1 MIEIE
6 GVDINA
12 CGGYALPTPA
22 FPDNNC
28 IFRYEQFHNL
38 TISVVLPELTSA
50 LTVQDTPSFSI
61 RDTGGLSVASLHM
74 VQTIGCFTDSTA
86 RVMNCPGPQHN
97 LCKKFSGLVQAIKT

>member
-38 TISVVLPELTSA
+38 TISVVLPELTV
-50 LTVQDTPSFSI
+50 L
-61 RDTGGLSVASLHM
+61 
-74 VQTIGCFTDSTA
+74 
-86 RVMNCPGPQHN
+86 
-97 LCKKFSGLVQAIKT
+97 